1 MWGRTLSVFS
11 AGRLGGSSA
20 RWGGRGVAHVYLRH
34 RIHLVAAGKAAFNA
48 AAAFL
53 CLHKLVEIFTMHCE
67 EHFWLGISGAW
78 VGEELAGWA
87 WQFWND
93 PSPGGPSSS
102 AAIPSLP
109 GRPQH
114 GPQRCGPRRD
124 GEDELNLHRRVL
136 ALAAAGGAAL
146 ASRYVENWTRNT
158 C

>member
-34 RIHLVAAGKAAFNA
+34 RIHLVAVGKAAFNA

-53 CLHKLVEIFTMHCE
+53 CLHKLVEIFSMHFMRS
-67 EHFWLGISGAW
+67 FWLGISGAW

-87 WQFWND
+87 WQFWTD

-114 GPQRCGPRRD
+114 GPQRCGPRRLPTGHYTD
-124 GEDELNLHRRVL
+124 QTIFFFKQLLSTSTFTHRK
-136 ALAAAGGAAL
+136 
-146 ASRYVENWTRNT
+146 T
-158 C
+158 CPF